1 MVRDKWMQLLN
12 VVTFLFNIMSLTF
25 DLQVAMAIFV
35 LLAPPLW
42 GSENYLHPVVVCETL
57 EDFCINTLVSS

>member
-35 LLAPPLW
+35 LLAPPL
-42 GSENYLHPVVVCETL
+42 
-57 EDFCINTLVSS
+57 